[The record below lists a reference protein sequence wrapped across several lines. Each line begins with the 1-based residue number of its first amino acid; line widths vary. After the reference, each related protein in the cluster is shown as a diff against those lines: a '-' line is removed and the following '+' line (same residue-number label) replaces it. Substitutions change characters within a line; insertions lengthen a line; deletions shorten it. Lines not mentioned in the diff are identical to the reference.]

1 MLSFNLTEEQEMI
14 RQMARNF
21 AKKEILPAAEHYD
34 QSDEFPWPI
43 IRKAQK
49 TGLIS
54 SNVPE
59 AYGGPGLGVLE
70 ECIIN
75 EELAWA
81 CSGVQTVIMLNNLA
95 SWPIILAGSA
105 DQKERYLPRLT
116 DGGEL
121 AAYALTEPAAGS
133 DVAGILSTA
142 VRQGDEYILNG
153 TKTWITN
160 APVSSF
166 FIIFAKTDPAAKHRG
181 LSAFIVERDWP
192 GVTCGKP
199 IPKMGQHAAWTGE
212 IVLEDVRVPAENRLG
227 NDGDGFMIAMKLFD
241 RSRPPVAAAAVG
253 VARRA
258 LDEATRYSMERKAFG
273 MPIAALQA
281 IGFML
286 ADMAISVAA
295 AEHLVRHAA
304 WLVDNGQSNVKEAAM
319 AKAFAADMCMKVTT
333 DAVQVFGGYGYSR
346 EYPVEKLMRDAK
358 IYQIYEGTSQIQRV
372 IIARELTKGRV

>member
-1 MLSFNLTEEQEMI
+1 
-14 RQMARNF
+14 MARNF
-21 AKKEILPAAEHYD
+21 ARKEILPAAEHYD

-59 AYGGPGLGVLE
+59 EYGGPGLGVLE
-70 ECIIN
+70 ECIII

-81 CSGVQTVIMLNNLA
+81 CSGVQTAIMLNNLA

-105 DQKERYLPRLT
+105 EQKERYLPRLT
-116 DGGEL
+116 GGGQL
-121 AAYALTEPAAGS
+121 AAYGLTEPAAGS

-142 VRQGDEYILNG
+142 VRKGEAYILNG

-160 APVSSF
+160 APVASF
-166 FIIFAKTDPAAKHRG
+166 FVIFAKTDPEAKYRG
-181 LSAFIVERDWP
+181 ISAFIVERDWP

-212 IVLEDVRVPAENRLG
+212 IVLEDVHVPAENRLG
-227 NDGDGFMIAMKLFD
+227 NDGDGFMISMKVFD
-241 RSRPPVAAAAVG
+241 HSRPPVAAAAVG

-258 LDEATRYSMERKAFG
+258 LEEATRYSMERKAFG
-273 MPIAALQA
+273 KPIAALQA

-286 ADMAISVAA
+286 ADMAINIEAA
-295 AEHLVRHAA
+295 GHLVRHAA

-372 IIARELTKGRV
+372 IIARELTKG

>member
-21 AKKEILPAAEHYD
+21 AKKEILPVAEHYD

-43 IRKAQK
+43 VRKAQK

-59 AYGGPGLGVLE
+59 AYSGVGLGVLE

-95 SWPIILAGSA
+95 AWPIILAGSA
-105 DQKERYLPRLT
+105 DQKELFLPRLT
-116 DGGEL
+116 DGGQL

-153 TKTWITN
+153 VKTWITN
-160 APVSSF
+160 APVASF

-181 LSAFIVERDWP
+181 ISAFIVERDWP

-212 IVLEDVRVPAENRLG
+212 IVMEDVRVPAENRLG
-227 NDGDGFMIAMKLFD
+227 NDGDGFMIAMKVFD

-372 IIARELTKGRV
+372 IIARELTKG

>member
-1 MLSFNLTEEQEMI
+1 MLDFNLSEEQEMI
-14 RQMARNF
+14 RDMARNF

-54 SNVPE
+54 SNIPE
-59 AYGGPGLGVLE
+59 EYGGPGLGVLE

-81 CSGVQTVIMLNNLA
+81 CSGIQTAIMLNNLA
-95 SWPIILAGSA
+95 SWPILLTGNA
-105 DQKERYLPRLT
+105 DQKKRYLPRLT
-116 DGGEL
+116 GGGQL

-133 DVAGILSTA
+133 DVAGILSAA
-142 VRQGDEYILNG
+142 VRKGDEYILNG

-166 FIIFAKTDPAAKHRG
+166 FVIFAKTDLEARHRG
-181 LSAFIVERDWP
+181 ISAFIVERDWP

-212 IVLEDVRVPAENRLG
+212 IVMEDVHVPAVNRLG
-227 NDGDGFMIAMKLFD
+227 NDGDGFMIAMSVFD
-241 RSRPPVAAAAVG
+241 HSRPPVAAAAVG

-258 LDEATRYSMERKAFG
+258 LDEATRYAQERKAFG
-273 MPIAALQA
+273 KPIAALQA

-286 ADMAISVAA
+286 ADMAIHVEA

-304 WLVDNGQSNVKEAAM
+304 WLVDNGQPNVKEAAI
-319 AKAFAADMCMKVTT
+319 AKAFAADTCMKTAT

-372 IIARELTKGRV
+372 IIARELTKR

>member
-1 MLSFNLTEEQEMI
+1 MLSFKLTEEQEMI

-95 SWPIILAGSA
+95 AWPIILAGSA

-116 DGGEL
+116 DGGQL

-142 VRQGDEYILNG
+142 VRQGDEYVLNG

-160 APVSSF
+160 APVASF
-166 FIIFAKTDPAAKHRG
+166 FIIFAKTDPEAKHRG
-181 LSAFIVERDWP
+181 ISAFIVERDWP

-212 IVLEDVRVPAENRLG
+212 IVMEDVRVPAENRLG
-227 NDGDGFMIAMKLFD
+227 NDGDGFLIAMKVFD
-241 RSRPPVAAAAVG
+241 RSRPPWRPQPWASRVG
-253 VARRA
+253 RWTRPPAMPWSARHSASR
-258 LDEATRYSMERKAFG
+258 LRRCRPSVSCWRTWRSMSRQRSISYVTRPGWWITASQTSRKRRWPRPLRPTCA
-273 MPIAALQA
+273 
-281 IGFML
+281 
-286 ADMAISVAA
+286 
-295 AEHLVRHAA
+295 
-304 WLVDNGQSNVKEAAM
+304 
-319 AKAFAADMCMKVTT
+319 
-333 DAVQVFGGYGYSR
+333 
-346 EYPVEKLMRDAK
+346 
-358 IYQIYEGTSQIQRV
+358 
-372 IIARELTKGRV
+372 

>member
-1 MLSFNLTEEQEMI
+1 MLDFTLSEEQEMI
-14 RQMARNF
+14 RDMARNF
-21 AKKEILPAAEHYD
+21 AKKEILPKAEHYD
-34 QSDEFPWPI
+34 QSDEYPWPI
-43 IRKAQK
+43 IKKAQK
-49 TGLIS
+49 AGLIS
-54 SNVPE
+54 SNIPAE
-59 AYGGPGLGVLE
+59 YGGPGLGVLE

-81 CSGVQTVIMLNNLA
+81 CSGVQTAIMLNNLA
-95 SWPIILAGSA
+95 SWPILLTGND
-105 DQKERYLPRLT
+105 DQKARYLPRLT
-116 DGGEL
+116 EGGEL

-133 DVAGILSTA
+133 DVAGIRATA

-166 FIIFAKTDPAAKHRG
+166 SVIFAKTDPEARHRG
-181 LSAFIVERDWP
+181 ISAFIVDHQWP
-192 GVTCGKP
+192 GVTLSKP

-212 IVLEDVRVPAENRLG
+212 IVLEDVHVPVENRLG
-227 NDGDGFMIAMKLFD
+227 EEGEGFLIAMKVFD
-241 RSRPPVAAAAVG
+241 RSRPPVSAAAVG

-258 LDEATRYSMERKAFG
+258 LDEAVRYAQERHAFG
-273 MPIAALQA
+273 KPIIAQQG
-281 IGFML
+281 ISFML
-286 ADMAISVAA
+286 ADMAMNIEAA
-295 AEHLVRHAA
+295 RLLVYQAA
-304 WLVDNGQSNVKEAAM
+304 WLVDNGKPNVKEAAF

-372 IIARELTKGRV
+372 IIARELTK

>member
-49 TGLIS
+49 AGLIS
-54 SNVPE
+54 SNIPE
-59 AYGGPGLGVLE
+59 EYGGPGLGVLE

-81 CSGVQTVIMLNNLA
+81 CSGVQTAIMLNNLA

-116 DGGEL
+116 EGGQL
-121 AAYALTEPAAGS
+121 AAYGLTEPAAGS

-160 APVSSF
+160 APVASF
-166 FIIFAKTDPAAKHRG
+166 FIIFAKTDPEAKHRG
-181 LSAFIVERDWP
+181 IER
-192 GVTCGKP
+192 V
-199 IPKMGQHAAWTGE
+199 HRRA
-212 IVLEDVRVPAENRLG
+212 RLAG
-227 NDGDGFMIAMKLFD
+227 RHLWQADPQDG
-241 RSRPPVAAAAVG
+241 S
-253 VARRA
+253 ARR
-258 LDEATRYSMERKAFG
+258 LDGRDRA
-273 MPIAALQA
+273 
-281 IGFML
+281 
-286 ADMAISVAA
+286 
-295 AEHLVRHAA
+295 
-304 WLVDNGQSNVKEAAM
+304 
-319 AKAFAADMCMKVTT
+319 
-333 DAVQVFGGYGYSR
+333 GGRACAGGKSAG
-346 EYPVEKLMRDAK
+346 E
-358 IYQIYEGTSQIQRV
+358 
-372 IIARELTKGRV
+372 